1 MNYVYSKSLM
11 LCLYFE
17 YKIRKKIC
25 RLKLYKIEGFILR
38 KKRKLVRELLNKTT
52 ILGINISAS
61 LPEEGKKIF
70 LIYISFVDNIGK
82 RTPINY

>member
-25 RLKLYKIEGFILR
+25 RSKLYKIEGFILR
-38 KKRKLVRELLNKTT
+38 LIKKKKLIRELLKKST
-52 ILGINISAS
+52 ILGINISGS
-61 LPEEGKKIF
+61 LPEEGKKICF
-70 LIYISFVDNIGK
+70 E
-82 RTPINY
+82 

>member
-25 RLKLYKIEGFILR
+25 RSKLYKIEGFILR
-38 KKRKLVRELLNKTT
+38 KKKLVRELLKKST
-52 ILGINISAS
+52 ILGINISGS
-61 LPEEGKKIF
+61 LPEEGKKICF
-70 LIYISFVDNIGK
+70 E
-82 RTPINY
+82 

>member
-25 RLKLYKIEGFILR
+25 RSKLYKIEGFILI
-38 KKRKLVRELLNKTT
+38 KKRKLVRELLKKST
-52 ILGINISAS
+52 ILGINISGS

-70 LIYISFVDNIGK
+70 LNKIYFIC
-82 RTPINY
+82 